1 MGGEEIR
8 NVARP
13 GDHGQNWAPSRPE
26 PLPAMRLH
34 RLPWPLLA
42 AALVAPFSFPSP
54 ASAQERVDVEARL
67 AEMGIELPVPE
78 TNRTSSF
85 DRVVQTGNLIFTSG
99 HGACG
104 NPEIPG
110 RGKVPSA
117 VSAEEAQL
125 AARQTVICILGSL
138 KGYLGDLNRITRVV
152 KVLGMVNSEPDFT
165 GQSQVMNGASS
176 FLQEVFGERG
186 HHARSAV
193 GMAALPVNFT
203 VEIEIILEIDGS

>member
-1 MGGEEIR
+1 MRTRATAGHNGG
-8 NVARP
+8 
-13 GDHGQNWAPSRPE
+13 PSEPE
-26 PLPAMRLH
+26 PLPAMRPFRVL
-34 RLPWPLLA
+34 RPLFA
-42 AALVAPFSFPSP
+42 AALVAPFFLPSP
-54 ASAQERVDVEARL
+54 GSAQDVSDVEARL

-78 TNRTSSF
+78 SNRTRSF

-104 NPEIPG
+104 NPDVPG

-117 VSAEEAQL
+117 VSVEEAQL
-125 AARQTVICILGSL
+125 AARQTIICILGSL
-138 KGYLGDLNRITRVV
+138 KGYLGDLDRITRVV

-165 GQSQVMNGASS
+165 GQSQVMNGASF

-193 GMAALPVNFT
+193 GMASLPVNFT
-203 VEIEIILEIDGS
+203 VEIEIVLEIDGN

>member
-1 MGGEEIR
+1 M
-8 NVARP
+8 
-13 GDHGQNWAPSRPE
+13 S
-26 PLPAMRLH
+26 LPRR
-34 RLPWPLLA
+34 RLPLVT
-42 AALVAPFSFPSP
+42 AALVTAIMIPAP
-54 ASAQERVDVEARL
+54 ASSQEVPDVEARL

-78 TNRTSSF
+78 SNRTRSF

-104 NPEIPG
+104 NPDVPG

-117 VSAEEAQL
+117 VPVEEAQL
-125 AARQTVICILGSL
+125 AARQTIICILGSL

-165 GQSQVMNGASS
+165 GQSQVMNGASF

-193 GMAALPVNFT
+193 GMASLPVNFT
-203 VEIEIILEIDGS
+203 VEIEIVLEIDGN